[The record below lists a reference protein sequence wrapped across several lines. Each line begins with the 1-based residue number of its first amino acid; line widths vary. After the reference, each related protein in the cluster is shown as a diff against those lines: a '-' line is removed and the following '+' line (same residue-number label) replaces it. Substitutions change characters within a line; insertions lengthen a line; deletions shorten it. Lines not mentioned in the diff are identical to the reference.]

1 MRLVMHA
8 ERQISVVVPDLI
20 IGPLYQYVFKRK
32 LCSGSTILLRLSVD
46 AAVIQMVVCMVF
58 KRRCVMRIGR
68 REIKRFCRHCLV
80 AVLLQSVLVRRFCE
94 LVVRLVLIIRK
105 HIIAIIQLKSCS
117 IAGLQQKLAFRI
129 CSMLRRTS
137 VRILTEKCI
146 VAVTKLTADTI
157 DVLYIT
163 AGQNVP
169 YIDHRATEV
178 NNNRIIFKSG
188 IDKIIA
194 DASDVS
200 DLIQILPVLHDRH
213 LTAHAIL
220 FQNLIKDVD
229 LIIAVLRHSLLV
241 DRIHNG
247 KRALVV

>member
-1 MRLVMHA
+1 
-8 ERQISVVVPDLI
+8 
-20 IGPLYQYVFKRK
+20 
-32 LCSGSTILLRLSVD
+32 
-46 AAVIQMVVCMVF
+46 
-58 KRRCVMRIGR
+58 
-68 REIKRFCRHCLV
+68 
-80 AVLLQSVLVRRFCE
+80 
-94 LVVRLVLIIRK
+94 
-105 HIIAIIQLKSCS
+105 
-117 IAGLQQKLAFRI
+117 
-129 CSMLRRTS
+129 MLRRTS

-146 VAVTKLTADTI
+146 IAVSKLTADTI
-157 DVLYIT
+157 DVLNIT
-163 AGQNVP
+163 ASQNVL
-169 YIDHRATEV
+169 YIDHRTTEV

-220 FQNLIKDVD
+220 FQNFIKDVD
-229 LIIAVLRHSLLV
+229 LIVSVLRHSLFV